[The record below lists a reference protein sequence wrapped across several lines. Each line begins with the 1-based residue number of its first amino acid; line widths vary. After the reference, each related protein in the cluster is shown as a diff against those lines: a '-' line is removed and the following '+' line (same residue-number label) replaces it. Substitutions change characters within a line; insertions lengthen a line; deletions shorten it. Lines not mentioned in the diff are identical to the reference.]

1 MLKRFLPDIAITLGF
16 FIVAV
21 LFFAPATLGHRTII
35 PADNL
40 YQFEPWV
47 SEREAVG
54 APEVPHNAL
63 LSDLVLQNYQWKQ
76 FIRQN
81 IEERE
86 IPLWQP
92 NQFAG
97 TPFMANGQHSML
109 YPFSLIY
116 YVLPLDT
123 AFVWFT
129 VSQLWLAA
137 FLMYLYMRGIGLNR
151 IAGVVA
157 GLTIEFSAFM
167 IVSTV
172 HPMIQAAAA
181 WLPFLLLMIEFVL
194 LAKPFVA
201 TGGKPTRI
209 PWILG
214 GGVGLGM
221 VHLAGHIEITYYT
234 LLVMALYSA
243 LRLGLMLIKRE
254 ASLRELVS
262 PALALLGMVVLGFG
276 IGAIQFIPNV
286 EAANDS
292 FRTARAEEPLEQV
305 LDYSLPPRHVAKFLV
320 PNIYGNPAHHDYQNV
335 FTGETIQQ
343 DWTRENPADSANPI
357 RKTDTDFG
365 IKNYVEGG
373 AYSGILA
380 LLLAGYGILAG
391 ILLWREKSAPQAVPY
406 RLIFGILFLVAA
418 SFAFGTPTYALLYY
432 GLPGIE
438 QLHTPFRWIWVMTV
452 AIAVLAGFGADA
464 LQKSRHDREAD
475 YWNLPSAKS
484 PLYRIAKQG
493 GWVLIWGGVALIAAL
508 LASLLFYDQVEN
520 IVEQVY
526 TGLAGAQTA
535 FPNTRD
541 FYSYEF
547 RNILFLGLISVAAGT
562 VLRVSRCPIYVG
574 RGLRQFPIWQ
584 AMAVVVI
591 LLDLTLATYDFN
603 TYAKKEWL
611 NHTPPAIQWL
621 QNQAVEED
629 QPFRIQG
636 YEWKLAPINANAGW
650 QYGLQDVRGYDSLF
664 SQDYA
669 EMMGQITPQDQLDF
683 NRIAPIIAYKYPD
696 AVTSP
701 YLDYL
706 NVRYIYTDW
715 LIEDAENRGYT
726 ERAYFA
732 EGRIYENNDALP
744 RAYTVPVPEN
754 GKSYV
759 LNEGCEAPLD
769 LADDTPDLLLD
780 FIPPN
785 AGACLKA
792 TPATI
797 TNYQD
802 TQILIDVDLA
812 TESWL
817 VLADNYAHGWQAFI
831 RPVGSDDEEKKIDI
845 ERVNGN
851 LRGVRLQPGQWTI
864 RFDYSPASFQL
875 GGFVSFITGML
886 VIFLALIWLWNQFVS
901 EKAEQDTARRLVKN
915 SLAPILLNLFNRG
928 IDFAFAFIMLRIL
941 GPHDAGIYYYAIVV
955 FGWFDIF
962 TNFGLNTLLTR
973 EVSRDHSMAGRYLF
987 NTSLLRLGLALLGI
1001 PVLAGVL
1008 LVRNATVSPTLDS
1021 TALIAIILLY
1031 LGLIPNSISTGL
1043 SALFYAFEKAEFPAA
1058 IATVTTLVTVTV
1070 GLGALLLGYG
1080 VLGLAGASIVTNL
1093 VTFGLM
1099 ARLAYPLIKANWS
1112 PVPEPQLQKLMM
1124 RESWALMV
1132 NHLLATVFFK
1142 SDVILMEAING
1153 VRIVGIY
1160 STSYKWL
1167 DALNIIPAFFTM
1179 ALLPVMSRQAH
1190 DDRAGLRRNYVLGI
1204 KLLVLVALPVAVI
1217 TTYLARGLI
1226 GVLGGP
1232 EFLPDGA
1239 IALQIMIWS
1248 IPLGWM
1254 NSLTQYVL
1262 IALDRQRQITGAFIF
1277 AVRFNVITTLIFL
1290 PAYSYRAA
1298 AITTIFSEIALLIGF
1313 YMLLRKPLGSIN
1325 WFQALWKPWLAT
1337 GVMAGVF
1344 ILLWSRMPFGALI
1357 LGSAVYLGILWILQ
1371 PFDAAEAE
1379 RLASVLPRRVR
1390 RLLVRNA

>member
-21 LFFAPATLGHRTII
+21 IFFAPATLGNRTII

-40 YQFEPWV
+40 YQFEPWA
-47 SEREAVG
+47 SEREEVG

-92 NQFAG
+92 NQLAG

-137 FLMYLYMRGIGLNR
+137 FLMYLYMRGIGLTR

-157 GLTIEFSAFM
+157 GLTLELSAFM
-167 IVSTV
+167 LVSTV

-181 WLPFLLLMIEFVL
+181 WLPFLLLMIEFAL

-201 TGGKPTRI
+201 TGDKPTRL
-209 PWILG
+209 PWVLG

-243 LRLGLMLIKRE
+243 LRLILLLIKRE
-254 ASLRELVS
+254 NSLRELLN
-262 PALALLGMVVLGFG
+262 PALALLGMVALGFG

-292 FRTARAEEPLEQV
+292 FRTTREEEPLEQV
-305 LDYSLPPRHVAKFLV
+305 LAYSLPSRHVAKFIV
-320 PNIYGNPAHHDYQNV
+320 PNIYGNPAHHNYQNV
-335 FTGETIQQ
+335 FSGETIQH
-343 DWTRENPADSANPI
+343 DWERENPDDSANPI
-357 RKTDTDFG
+357 RVTNTDFG

-380 LLLAGYGILAG
+380 LLLAGYGVFAG
-391 ILLWREKSAPQAVPY
+391 ILVWREKSAPTAVPY
-406 RLIFGILFLVAA
+406 RLIFVILLLIAA

-452 AIAVLAGFGADA
+452 SIAILAGFGADA
-464 LQKSRHDREAD
+464 LQKSRRDSEPE
-475 YWNLPSAKS
+475 YWNLPSAKQ
-484 PLYRIAKQG
+484 PLYRVAKQG
-493 GWVLIWGGVALIAAL
+493 GWVLIWSGVAILGAL
-508 LASLLFYDQVEN
+508 LASLIFYDQVAGIVEN
-520 IVEQVY
+520 IY
-526 TGLAGAQTA
+526 TGLAGAENA
-535 FPNTRD
+535 FPNARD
-541 FYSYEF
+541 FYSYQF
-547 RNILFLGLISVAAGT
+547 RNGLFLGLIVAAAGT
-562 VLRVSRCPIYVG
+562 VFRVSRCPIYVG
-574 RGLRQFPIWQ
+574 RGARQFPIWQ
-584 AMAVVVI
+584 VMAVVVI
-591 LLDLTLATYDFN
+591 LLDLTIATYDFN

-611 NHTPPAIQWL
+611 RHTPQAIEWL
-621 QNQAVEED
+621 QNRSAEEA

-650 QYGLQDVRGYDSLF
+650 QYGIQDVRGYDSLF

-701 YLDYL
+701 LLDYL

-715 LIEDAENRGYT
+715 LIEDAEQRGYT
-726 ERAYFA
+726 ELAYFA
-732 EGRIYENNDALP
+732 EGRIYENMDALP
-744 RAYTVPVPEN
+744 RAYTVPLPEN
-754 GKSYV
+754 GDIYV
-759 LNEGCEAPLD
+759 LNEGCAESLD
-769 LADDTPDLLLD
+769 LADDAPDLMLD
-780 FIPPN
+780 FVPPN
-785 AGACLKA
+785 AGTCIEAI
-792 TPATI
+792 PATI
-797 TNYQD
+797 LNYQD
-802 TQILIDVDLA
+802 TQVSIEVDLE

-817 VLADNYAHGWQAFI
+817 VLADNYASGWQAFI
-831 RPVGSDDEEKKIDI
+831 RPADASESDEEKIEI

-851 LRGVRLQPGQWTI
+851 LRGVRLAAGQWVVH
-864 RFDYSPASFQL
+864 FDYSPASFQL

-973 EVSRDHSMAGRYLF
+973 EVSRDKSMAGRYLF

-1001 PVLAGVL
+1001 PVLVGVL
-1008 LVRNATVSPTLDS
+1008 LVRNATVTPTLDS
-1021 TALIAIILLY
+1021 TAIVAIGLLY

-1043 SALFYAFEKAEFPAA
+1043 SALFYAFEKAELPAA
-1058 IATVTTLVTVTV
+1058 IATVTTLVKVTV

-1080 VLGLAGASIVTNL
+1080 VVGLAGASIVTNL
-1093 VTFGLM
+1093 VTFILM
-1099 ARLAYPLIKANWS
+1099 ARLAYPLVKANWS
-1112 PVPEPQLQKLMM
+1112 PIPEPKLQRLMM

-1179 ALLPVMSRQAH
+1179 ALLPVMSRQAYE
-1190 DDRAGLRRNYVLGI
+1190 DRAGLRRNYVLGI

-1217 TTYLARGLI
+1217 TTYLATLLI
-1226 GVLGGP
+1226 GVLGGR

-1262 IALDRQRQITGAFIF
+1262 IALDRQRQITSAFIF
-1277 AVRFNVITTLIFL
+1277 AVSFNIITNLIFL
-1290 PAYSYRAA
+1290 PQYSYRAA
-1298 AITTIFSEIALLIGF
+1298 AVTTIFSEIALLIGF
-1313 YMLLRKPLGSIN
+1313 YYLLRKPLGSIN
-1325 WFQALWKPWLAT
+1325 WLQALWKPWLAT
-1337 GVMAGVF
+1337 GAMVAVYVLVWG
-1344 ILLWSRMPFGALI
+1344 RMPFGAVV
-1357 LGSAVYLGILWILQ
+1357 LGSGVYFGILWFLQ
-1371 PFDAAEAE
+1371 PFDADESE
-1379 RLASVLPRRVR
+1379 RLSSVLPSRVR
-1390 RLLVRNA
+1390 RLLVRE